1 MSPEFWHAMYVA
13 CAVAIGWT
21 AHIGW
26 RMLVDYHDSK
36 KDHEILRLKRQ
47 VDQLQQMLGSKAE
60 NEEAPLPLT
69 DAVED
74 AVEQAAERP
83 RRRRSPAKAVITP
96 LQPRKINTANV
107 PRDIPQADLGRMQA
121 QLNAFGAARTIYSGE
136 KKVWM

>member
-13 CAVAIGWT
+13 CAAAIGWT

-36 KDHEILRLKRQ
+36 KDHEIRCLKFQ
-47 VDQLQQMLGSKAE
+47 VDQLKQLLNSRPE
-60 NEEAPLPLT
+60 NEEAPLPLA
-69 DAVED
+69 DD
-74 AVEQAAERP
+74 QDQARHTAPAQP
-83 RRRRSPAKAVITP
+83 RRRRSPAKAVITT
-96 LQPRKINTANV
+96 LQPRKVSTANV
-107 PRDIPQADLGRMQA
+107 PRNIPQADLGRMQA

>member
-36 KDHEILRLKRQ
+36 KDHEIRRLKWQ
-47 VDQLQQMLGSKAE
+47 VDKLQQMLGSKAE

-69 DAVED
+69 DAIED
-74 AVEQAAERP
+74 AAEQAAERP
-83 RRRRSPAKAVITP
+83 RRRRSPVKAVITP
-96 LQPRKINTANV
+96 LQPSKINTANV
-107 PRDIPQADLGRMQA
+107 PRNIPQADLGRMQA